1 MAIEPRKPPPQFVVK
16 LQRAL
21 GGRAGWG
28 GFVLQILFVAALA
41 WIGYEIVANARA
53 NLQAQR
59 ITAGFG
65 FLQNTAGFDVSQS
78 SDSVFRDRTPI
89 PAYSWSGLLNTLL
102 VSVIGIFF
110 ATLIGFIV
118 ALGRLSPNWLLS
130 RISGGYVELIR
141 NLPLLFQILFW
152 YLAVLAALP
161 NPRQSISLF
170 GAFFLNNRGLV
181 IPKPIGNPGFEPFV
195 VAVLIAIVAAIVLWR
210 YARRQ
215 LFQSGKVIKVWP
227 YALGLLIGLPLVT
240 ALIFGAPVTFE
251 MPVLRGFN
259 FSGGSRVI
267 PEFVALT
274 LALSTYTAAFIAEIV
289 RAGILSVHKGQME
302 AGSSLGL
309 QRGSMLRLI
318 VMPQAMRVILPP
330 LTNQY
335 LNLTKN
341 SSLAVAI
348 GYPDL
353 VSVFAG
359 TTLSQTGQAI
369 EIIAHHHGRLS
380 PDLAGHQRD
389 HELLRLADRPEHGRM
404 SDITASSFVRQDLV
418 PERAAPVKTTGFV
431 GFLRTRLFNS
441 PTNILLTIVSVLLLW
456 FVVVPAIK
464 FLLVDA
470 VWSGKDRNA
479 CLAENAGH
487 TVGAC
492 WPFVQA
498 KFTPVHL
505 WLLSRAGALAGQPDL
520 PARPRCCCC
529 RC

>member
-1 MAIEPRKPPPQFVVK
+1 MSIEPRSPPPQLAAK

-21 GGRAGWG
+21 GGRAGLG

-41 WIGYEIVANARA
+41 WICYEIVANARA

-65 FLQNTAGFDVSQS
+65 FLANTAGFDVSQNLIPYS
-78 SDSVFRDRTPI
+78 GSDPYTRVFLV
-89 PAYSWSGLLNTLL
+89 GLLNTLL
-102 VSVIGIFF
+102 VSIIGIFF
-110 ATLIGFIV
+110 ATVIGFLV

-130 RISGGYVELIR
+130 RISGGYVELVR
-141 NLPLLFQILFW
+141 NLPVLFQILFW

-170 GAFFLNNRGLV
+170 GSFFLSNRGFV

-195 VAVLIAIVAAIVLWR
+195 LAIVIAIVGSLLLQR
-210 YARRQ
+210 YARKQ
-215 LFQSGKVIKVWP
+215 LFDHGRMIRIWP
-227 YALGLLIGLPLVT
+227 YVLGMLVGLPLLSSLV
-240 ALIFGAPVTFE
+240 FGAPVKFE
-251 MPVLRGFN
+251 IPELKGFN

-289 RAGILSVHKGQME
+289 RAGIQSVHKGQME
-302 AGSSLGL
+302 AGASLGL
-309 QRGSMLRLI
+309 ARGSTLRLI
-318 VMPQAMRVILPP
+318 VVPQALRVILPP

-369 EIIAHHHGRLS
+369 EIIG
-380 PDLAGHQRD
+380 
-389 HELLRLADRPEHGRM
+389 
-404 SDITASSFVRQDLV
+404 ITMGVY
-418 PERAAPVKTTGFV
+418 
-431 GFLRTRLFNS
+431 
-441 PTNILLTIVSVLLLW
+441 LLTS
-456 FVVVPAIK
+456 
-464 FLLVDA
+464 LVTSA
-470 VWSGKDRNA
+470 LMSFYGWRIGRSM
-479 CLAENAGH
+479 
-487 TVGAC
+487 GA
-492 WPFVQA
+492 
-498 KFTPVHL
+498 
-505 WLLSRAGALAGQPDL
+505 
-520 PARPRCCCC
+520 
-529 RC
+529 

>member
-1 MAIEPRKPPPQFVVK
+1 MSIEPRPPPPQFAAR
-16 LQRAL
+16 LRRAL

-28 GFVLQILFVAALA
+28 GFFVQILFVAALA

-53 NLQAQR
+53 NLQSQR

-65 FLQNTAGFDVSQS
+65 FLNNTAGFDVSQNLIPYS
-78 SDSVFRDRTPI
+78 GSDTYTRVFLV
-89 PAYSWSGLLNTLL
+89 GLLNTLL

-110 ATLIGFIV
+110 ATMIGFLV
-118 ALGRLSPNWLLS
+118 ALGRLSPNWLLA

-152 YLAVLAALP
+152 YLAVLSALP

-170 GAFFLNNRGLV
+170 GSFFLSNRGFV
-181 IPKPIGNPGFEPFV
+181 VPKPVGQAGFEPFAA
-195 VAVLIAIVAAIVLWR
+195 AVLIGIVASLLLQR

-215 LFQSGKVIKVWP
+215 LFESGRLISIWP
-227 YALGLLIGLPLVT
+227 YVVGLLIGLPLVIS
-240 ALIFGAPVTFE
+240 LVFGEPVTFE
-251 MPVLRGFN
+251 MPELKGFN
-259 FSGGSRVI
+259 FSGGSRLI

-302 AGSSLGL
+302 AGASLGL
-309 QRGSMLRLI
+309 SRGSTLRL
-318 VMPQAMRVILPP
+318 VVVPQALRVILPP

-369 EIIAHHHGRLS
+369 EIIGITMGVYLLISLVTSALMSFYGWRIGRS
-380 PDLAGHQRD
+380 
-389 HELLRLADRPEHGRM
+389 M
-404 SDITASSFVRQDLV
+404 
-418 PERAAPVKTTGFV
+418 
-431 GFLRTRLFNS
+431 
-441 PTNILLTIVSVLLLW
+441 
-456 FVVVPAIK
+456 
-464 FLLVDA
+464 
-470 VWSGKDRNA
+470 NA
-479 CLAENAGH
+479 
-487 TVGAC
+487 
-492 WPFVQA
+492 
-498 KFTPVHL
+498 
-505 WLLSRAGALAGQPDL
+505 
-520 PARPRCCCC
+520 
-529 RC
+529 